1 MGKIAFVFP
10 GQGTQYVGMGKELYE
25 QNAKAKEIFDTMFA
39 ALDFDLKRVMFEGSE
54 EELKK
59 TKYTQPAIVALSL
72 VLLELAKEKG
82 LKADYVAGHSV
93 GEYAAY
99 GAAGI
104 LSLKEA
110 IQLTAARG
118 RIMNEVS
125 EKVNGTMAAVLGM
138 EASQIEE
145 VLKAIPGVVE
155 AVNFNEPKQ
164 TVIAGEKAAVEQ
176 ACLALKEAGAKRALP
191 LAVSGPFH
199 SSLMKEAGEKLKE
212 EAEKYHFQIT
222 EIRLL
227 ANTTAEVLKTVKEVK
242 EEIYKQS
249 FGPVYWVKTI
259 ENLVAAGVDTIY
271 EIGPGKVL
279 SGLIKKIN
287 KEISIKNIETL
298 EEIEN
303 LM

>member
-1 MGKIAFVFP
+1 MGKVAFVFP
-10 GQGTQYVGMGKELYE
+10 GQGTQYAGMGKDLYE
-25 QNAKAKEIFDTMFA
+25 KSARAKEILDRMFQS
-39 ALDFDLKRVMFEGSE
+39 LDFDLKSIMFEGTAE
-54 EELKK
+54 DLKQ

-72 VLLELAKEKG
+72 TLMELAKEKG

-104 LSLKEA
+104 LSLEET
-110 IQLTAARG
+110 IRLTAARG
-118 RIMNEVS
+118 QIMNDVS

-138 EASQIEE
+138 SAEKIQE
-145 VLKAIPGVVE
+145 VLSEVDGVVE
-155 AVNFNEPKQ
+155 AVNFNEPNQ
-164 TVIAGEKAAVEQ
+164 TVIAGERTALEAACVALKAA
-176 ACLALKEAGAKRALP
+176 GARRALP

-212 EAEKYHFQIT
+212 ESEKYHFNMT
-222 EIRLL
+222 EIQLV
-227 ANTTAEVLKTVKEVK
+227 ANTTADILKSVEEIK
-242 EEIYKQS
+242 EEIYRQS

-259 ENLVAAGVDTIY
+259 EYLVTAGVDTIY

-287 KEISIKNIETL
+287 KEITVKNIETL